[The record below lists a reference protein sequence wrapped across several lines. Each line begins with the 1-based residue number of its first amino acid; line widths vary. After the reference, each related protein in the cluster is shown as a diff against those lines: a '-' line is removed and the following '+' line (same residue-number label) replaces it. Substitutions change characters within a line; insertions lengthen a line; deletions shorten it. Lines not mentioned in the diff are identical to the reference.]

1 MDSRFRGNDENGMDS
16 RFRGNDENGM
26 DSRILGDDETDMD
39 PRSRG
44 NDGEFE
50 LSSPRKRGSMS
61 QSLREPIP
69 LLLLHGFTGAA
80 ATWKDLLPAFGARR
94 RTIALS
100 LPGHGASDAPDD
112 PARYAAG
119 RAAEDVLELLDA
131 LGVARVA
138 LLGYSMGARVAL
150 HTVLAA
156 PDRVAALLL
165 ESGSPGMASVSER
178 AERRALDEALA
189 ADIERGGVEAFV
201 DRWER
206 LPLWESQSRLP
217 NTARAALRG
226 QRLSGSARGLANSL
240 RGLGAGAT
248 APLHGRLGELAAV
261 PVLLVCGEL
270 DAKYVALARELGELL
285 PRSTLRVVKD
295 AGHAVHL
302 EQPVELLGAVE
313 EFLTEVEGAAPSRVA
328 L

>member
-1 MDSRFRGNDENGMDS
+1 MDSRFRGNDEMDMGS
-16 RFRGNDENGM
+16 GIRDR
-26 DSRILGDDETDMD
+26 
-39 PRSRG
+39 
-44 NDGEFE
+44 DGSSD
-50 LSSPRKRGSMS
+50 LSSPRKRGSML
-61 QSLREPIP
+61 QSSREATP

-80 ATWKDLLPAFGARR
+80 ATWKDLLSAFGARR

-100 LPGHGASDAPDD
+100 LPGHGASDAPGD
-112 PARYAAG
+112 PARYAAR

-131 LGVARVA
+131 LGIERVA

-150 HTVLAA
+150 HTALAA
-156 PDRVAALLL
+156 SDRIAALLL
-165 ESGSPGMASVSER
+165 ESASPGITSASER
-178 AERRALDEALA
+178 AERRAFDEALA
-189 ADIERGGVEAFV
+189 ADIERDGVEAFV

-217 NTARAALRG
+217 SATRAALRV

-248 APLHGRLGELAAV
+248 APLHERLGELAAV
-261 PVLLVCGEL
+261 QVLLVCGEL
-270 DAKYVALARELGELL
+270 DAKYVALARELRELL
-285 PRSTLRVVKD
+285 PRSTLRVVRE

-328 L
+328 Q